1 MTLTSIAASLGN
13 FSWGLALGFS
23 LAIVVLISLFLL
35 LALPKKEL
43 ELTVKDTVR
52 RAFKGEQVSSGIRL
66 GSGRWTSRA
75 TLEVLSA
82 PEGLETAIQGEERD
96 RTLAVRSIYSGVYKG
111 ITLKVGILDPLGLF
125 ARKEVHELQVS
136 YEFLPTSLLA
146 GKGPLRLTALIPGD
160 YPGGRRGSG
169 QEFYATEPYGSSSNS
184 KDIMWKRQAK
194 LPYESLMVRA
204 GEANIPEQL
213 SVCFVE
219 RMETDPKRLPRWMDL
234 ASEALASVGL
244 PVVSTGITLR
254 VTHAKKDGATVAE
267 ARDLGGLASL
277 IMKIWSD
284 VEAGTTDTERDRP
297 DMVITAEEETQAPE
311 TMRLVL
317 EKPSVILCGSRGRR
331 DVQGTN
337 VVFYTGHEDV
347 SNLVA
352 SVLSR

>member
-1 MTLTSIAASLGN
+1 MTLTSIAASLAN

-35 LALPKKEL
+35 LAFPKKEL
-43 ELTVKDTVR
+43 ELTVKDRVR
-52 RAFKGEQVSSGIRL
+52 RAFKGEQVSSEIRL
-66 GSGRWTSRA
+66 GSGRWTPRA

-82 PEGLETAIQGEERD
+82 PEGLETVIRGEERD
-96 RTLAVRSIYSGVYKG
+96 RTLAVRSKYAGVYQG
-111 ITLKVGILDPLGLF
+111 ISLKVGILDPLGLF
-125 ARKEVHELQVS
+125 VRKEVHALQVS

-146 GKGPLRLTALIPGD
+146 KEGPLRLTALIPGD
-160 YPGGRRGSG
+160 YPGGRRGFG

-194 LPYESLMVRA
+194 LSYESLMVRV

-219 RMETDPKRLPRWMDL
+219 KMETDPKRLPRWMDL

-254 VTHAKKDGATVAE
+254 VEHVKKNGTAVAE

-277 IMKIWSD
+277 IMKIWTG
-284 VEAGTTDTERDRP
+284 VEPGTIDDERDHV

-317 EKPSVILCGSRGRR
+317 DKPSVILCGSHRR
-331 DVQGTN
+331 REVQGTN
-337 VVFYTGHEDV
+337 VMFYTGHEDV